1 MSATTKSE
9 RKQNK
14 KEQKPT
20 KTKTK
25 RPFLLEKFERSALT
39 KQSIPQD
46 KMATILDEWKALKQ
60 HHEAQLAIAN
70 KKIEELQA
78 AGVEPPLSQAE
89 MKKRVL
95 DIEER
100 KAYKSSWK
108 KAIKDGLLENIQSI
122 MNEDTYDAYLDV
134 HVADDATE
142 EEKKAAKER
151 SKKIRAYLGPF
162 GSRKW
167 QLFVLKVIQFLHS
180 EGSFHSDEGGFDTYE
195 DTAGG
200 CDEIAWDAGVEIIE
214 KEVN

>member
-1 MSATTKSE
+1 MDKVE
-9 RKQNK
+9 R
-14 KEQKPT
+14 P
-20 KTKTK
+20 
-25 RPFLLEKFERSALT
+25 AIA

-60 HHEAQLAIAN
+60 HHEAQLAIVN

-100 KAYKSSWK
+100 KGYKSSWK
-108 KAIKDGLLENIQSI
+108 KAIKDDLLENIQSI

-151 SKKIRAYLGPF
+151 SKKISTYLGPF
-162 GSRKW
+162 GSLKW

-180 EGSFHSDEGGFDTYE
+180 DGSFHSDEGSGFDTYE

-200 CDEIAWDAGVEIIE
+200 CDEIAWDAGVKIIE
-214 KEVN
+214 KEVT